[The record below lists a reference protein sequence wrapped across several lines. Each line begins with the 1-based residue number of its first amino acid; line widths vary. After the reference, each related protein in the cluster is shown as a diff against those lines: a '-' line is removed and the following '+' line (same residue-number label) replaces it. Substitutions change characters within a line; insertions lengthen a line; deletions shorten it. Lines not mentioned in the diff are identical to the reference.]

1 MAYSTVITPAVQVR
15 RRSERP
21 TVDGSSIIQELGYGE
36 SKTYRF
42 FWITA
47 AQLQAEILILEA
59 MASDGWVI
67 VGDVSKTAVHEALD
81 LFNAQVTLH
90 RYVEEV
96 MTTTTTT
103 TTSSTTTTTTTT
115 TA

>member
-1 MAYSTVITPAVQVR
+1 MAYSTVITPAIRVR

-36 SKTYRF
+36 TKSYRF

-47 AQLQAEILILEA
+47 AQLQAEIEILEA

-67 VGDVSKTAVHEALD
+67 TGEVSKSAIHDALD
-81 LFNAQVTLH
+81 LFNAQVNLH
-90 RYVEEV
+90 RYVEEI

-103 TTSSTTTTTTTT
+103 STSSTTTTT
-115 TA
+115 AP